1 MLASLGNFVLYFGVG
16 AVLLFCF
23 QFLYMA
29 VTPYR
34 ETELIKAGNVAAAT
48 AYVGAVIGF
57 VLPLGS
63 ALAHSVSLVDF
74 AIWGIVAGAVQVLV
88 YLVMRRF
95 YRQIADHIVEG
106 KMAPA
111 VKLAGMSLAVGI
123 LNAASMTY

>member
-1 MLASLGNFVLYFGVG
+1 MLAALGNFILYFGVG

-23 QFLYMA
+23 QFVYMA

-48 AYVGAVIGF
+48 AYVGAVVGF
-57 VLPLGS
+57 VMPLGS

-74 AIWGIVAGAVQVLV
+74 AIWGIVAGVVQVLV
-88 YLVMRRF
+88 YIVMRRF
-95 YRQIADHIVEG
+95 YRQIADHIVDG
-106 KMAPA
+106 KVAPA
-111 VKLAGMSLAVGI
+111 IKLAGVSLAVGI